1 MFAQRVRFAGMA
13 VVATV
18 HLIGAVAFAQ
28 LALLPDDMET
38 AFGLQV
44 IAGDVQ
50 VPSLLTE
57 KTAVVFFMLEDCP
70 ACEEFFAFEPFR
82 ESTPVPFVLVTN
94 APASDVLAWVRAH
107 PGWNVWLDPLDE
119 FAMLLSVTTAPSV
132 YMVDAGAV
140 VNADYWP
147 FTDGLAR
154 LYADLEYFAY
164 APASPRAEDVV
175 QGLLGVDVSQTL
187 PSSLL
192 TAAEEQVSS
201 DEQTVVL
208 VCWPTCSVCLDSVE
222 QFDVWYRE
230 NPDLPPLLLISVA
243 DEDSHGA
250 SENAFAAWA
259 EAGFP
264 VHEISRSNAGPLDLP
279 LSPVTLLVDPNGKVM
294 WASVGFSP
302 NLNER
307 ILQQL
312 GGFN

>member
-1 MFAQRVRFAGMA
+1 MFAQHTRSVGMA

-44 IAGDVQ
+44 MAGDVQ
-50 VPSLLTE
+50 VRSLLTE
-57 KTAVVFFMLEDCP
+57 KTAVVFFVPEDCP
-70 ACEEFFAFEPFR
+70 ACEAFFAFVPFR
-82 ESTPVPFVLVTN
+82 ESPPVQLVLVSN
-94 APASDVLAWVRAH
+94 APASDVEAWVRDH
-107 PGWNVWLDPLDE
+107 PGWNVWIDPLDA
-119 FAMLLSVTTAPSV
+119 FAMLLSVTDAPSV

-154 LYADLEYFAY
+154 LYADLEYFAN
-164 APASPRAEDVV
+164 APARPRAEDVV
-175 QGLLGVDVSQTL
+175 QGLLGIDVSQAL
-187 PSSLL
+187 PRSLA
-192 TAAEEQVSS
+192 TAAEEQASS
-201 DEQTVVL
+201 DELTVVL
-208 VCWPTCSVCLDSVE
+208 VCWPTCTVCLDSVE

-230 NPDLPPLLLISVA
+230 HPDLPPLHLISVV

-250 SENAFAAWA
+250 SENAFAAWG

-279 LSPVTLLVDPNGKVM
+279 LSPVTLIVDPHGNVM

-312 GGFN
+312 RGVN